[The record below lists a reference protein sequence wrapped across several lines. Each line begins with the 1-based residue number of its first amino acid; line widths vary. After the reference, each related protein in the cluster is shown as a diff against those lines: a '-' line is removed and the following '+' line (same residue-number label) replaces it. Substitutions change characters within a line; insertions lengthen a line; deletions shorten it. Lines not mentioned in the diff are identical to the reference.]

1 MGSVIPLKKEID
13 NSYLEL
19 KNLVENKLDD
29 VNLQIK
35 YKLASEI
42 NLIHKMTNY
51 HLKSGG
57 KRIRP
62 LLTLGSAKLCGYT
75 NGNRDVNLAACI

>member
-19 KNLVENKLDD
+19 KKLVGNRLEN
-29 VNLQIK
+29 VSQQIK

-62 LLTLGSAKLCGYT
+62 LLTLGSANYVGT
-75 NGNRDVNLAACI
+75 